1 MLHKIDCKKDD
12 TGTQACSGLQTGQH
26 EVKKIS
32 NIMYPESRTI
42 TSSLDL
48 EDCQANTIRTIT
60 SSLDLE
66 DCQATT
72 MTTGNTLSQ
81 LYTDMEQLL
90 EKES

>member
-48 EDCQANTIRTIT
+48 EDCQA
-60 SSLDLE
+60 
-66 DCQATT
+66 TT